1 VSRFPSVPVLFED
14 GKFKSEQE
22 RDEGCERLREGVREG
37 EKERKIYSADA
48 PTTTRVLGGAIK
60 GGESHRGDK
69 QKERK
74 KERKIRINPAGG
86 ADAPAAT
93 KMARVRLKEGERESW
108 SEEGEKERSAK
119 ALRAM
124 RRRPR
129 PQRGGC
135 VTQRGR
141 ESRERGERK
150 KERKKER
157 KNERKEDP
165 QRP

>member
-1 VSRFPSVPVLFED
+1 MVSRFPSVPVLFED

-60 GGESHRGDK
+60 GGESHRGDN

-74 KERKIRINPAGG
+74 KER
-86 ADAPAAT
+86 
-93 KMARVRLKEGERESW
+93 
-108 SEEGEKERSAK
+108 SAST
-119 ALRAM
+119 LRAVRM
-124 RRRPR
+124 RPR
-129 PQRGGC
+129 PRRWRGC
-135 VTQRGR
+135 A
-141 ESRERGERK
+141 SKRERERVGVRRERK
-150 KERKKER
+150 K
-157 KNERKEDP
+157 DP